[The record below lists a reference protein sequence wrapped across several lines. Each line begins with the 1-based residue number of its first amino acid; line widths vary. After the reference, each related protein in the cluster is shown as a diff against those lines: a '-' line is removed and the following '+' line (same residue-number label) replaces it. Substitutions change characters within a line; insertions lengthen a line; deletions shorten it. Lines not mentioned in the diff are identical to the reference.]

1 MITCMGLI
9 VGIIET
15 ANRNDLAKQC
25 LKWLAT
31 KPHLLNAMPMFCVEN
46 VEYMQLK
53 DYVQENNVLAGYF
66 QFHDGDVKVVEV

>member
-1 MITCMGLI
+1 MITCMGLV

-15 ANRNDLAKQC
+15 ANRNDFARQC

-31 KPHLLNAMPMFCVEN
+31 KPHLLNAMPMFSVEN
-46 VEYMQLK
+46 VEYLQLK

-66 QFHDGDVKVVEV
+66 QFHDGDVKIVEV